1 MREGGISRND
11 CEKFIQ
17 RQDIG
22 KGMGGKSD
30 YEKMVMAAVVHDA
43 RVRYA
48 CGRISEVI
56 YENNNL

>member
-1 MREGGISRND
+1 MSRKD

-17 RQDIG
+17 RQDIR

-30 YEKMVMAAVVHDA
+30 YEMMVMAAAVRDA